1 MADQKQII
9 VGKISGVFGV
19 KGWIKVFSF
28 TDPRENIFNYSPW
41 LLKKGSDCKTVKL
54 VDGKLQG
61 KTVVAQLDGFT
72 DRDHAQALL
81 GWDVL
86 ITQDQ
91 LPETGAGEFYWS
103 ELIGLEVEN
112 LQGIRLGVIDSLLE
126 TGANDVLIIQGDRE
140 RAIPFIQGQT
150 VIEINL
156 NLGRMIVDWDSEF

>member
-1 MADQKQII
+1 LADQKQII

-72 DRDHAQALL
+72 DRDQAQALL

>member
-72 DRDHAQALL
+72 DRDQAQALL

>member
-1 MADQKQII
+1 LADQKQII

-72 DRDHAQALL
+72 DRDQAQALL

-112 LQGIRLGVIDSLLE
+112 LQGIRLGIIDSLLE

>member
-72 DRDHAQALL
+72 DRDQAQALL

-112 LQGIRLGVIDSLLE
+112 LQGIRLGIIDSLLE

>member
-1 MADQKQII
+1 LADQKQII

-72 DRDHAQALL
+72 DRDQAHALL